1 MKEFLQILRRFV
13 PPYKKYLVWSV
24 VFNIL
29 SAILNIFSFAA
40 LIPLLQILFKVD
52 TGAKATQVMALNDG
66 SLKDVLANNANYY
79 TQLFISDCGPTTTL
93 LIIGLIMGFMT
104 FLKTGAYFLS
114 SASIIPVRT
123 GVVCDIRNQLYQKI
137 TSLSLSFFSEER
149 KGDIIARMSGDVQ
162 EVDSSVMSSL
172 DLLFKNPILVL
183 IYFITLMFIS
193 WQLTIFTLLFV
204 PLFASLMGIVGR
216 KLKQGS
222 ITAQALWSDT
232 MSQVEET
239 LGGLRII
246 KAFCAEAIMNQ
257 RFQKVN
263 SMYRND
269 IMRVNIRQQMA
280 HPMSEFLGTIM
291 IIVVLWFGGTLV
303 LGKYPV
309 ISGPTFIYYL
319 VILYSILNPLKEIS
333 KAGYSIAKGLASM
346 ERIDKILMA
355 ESAIKEVEQP
365 KHIDSFNHQ
374 IEFRN
379 VSFAYDTIIKENGTT
394 EPKWVLRN
402 INLII
407 PKGKTIAL
415 VGQSGS
421 GKSTL
426 LDLIPRY
433 YDVQEGEILID
444 GINIKKLSIH
454 DLRHLIGNVNQEAI
468 LFNDTFKNNIT
479 FGVSA
484 DYTKVIEAAKIA
496 NAHDFISQTE
506 KGYETNIGDRG
517 GRLSGGQRQRVSI
530 ARAILKNPPIL
541 ILDEATSALD
551 TESERLVQDA
561 LYKLMK
567 TRTTIAVA
575 HRLSTIKNSDEICV
589 MHEGEIVERGTHEEL
604 MLLNG
609 YYKKLH
615 DMQEI

>member
-52 TGAKATQVMALNDG
+52 TGAKATQVMALSDG
-66 SLKDVLANNANYY
+66 SLKDVLANNVNYY

-379 VSFAYDTIIKENGTT
+379 VSFAYDTIIKENETT

-444 GINIKKLSIH
+444 GININELSIH

-484 DYTKVIEAAKIA
+484 DNTKVIEAAKIA

-589 MHEGEIVERGTHEEL
+589 MHEGEIVERGTHKEL